1 MKVMDQSL
9 WKRLIAQV
17 AIWAMVFQTVI
28 SVFGCGPTAGHAG
41 SQDSGPQLSNSPASQ
56 GYNLSQKGGV
66 IRAVAICTA
75 NGFKRATTNG
85 GAPTGGSDDIPQQD
99 CPVCLTHCCH
109 SGDVT
114 ATEAVLLP
122 TLPVVSAVLALE
134 AGQPL
139 LGAELHAVRNR
150 DPPASLL
157 V

>member
-9 WKRLIAQV
+9 WKRSIAQV
-17 AIWAMVFQTVI
+17 AIVAVIFQAAL
-28 SVFGCGPTAGHAG
+28 SVFGCGTTATHAKPEISSSPT
-41 SQDSGPQLSNSPASQ
+41 SQ
-56 GYNLSQKGGV
+56 GYSLSQRG
-66 IRAVAICTA
+66 AALQVATICTA

-85 GAPTGGSDDIPQQD
+85 GAPTGGSDDAPQHD

-109 SGDVT
+109 ADDVT
-114 ATEAVLLP
+114 ATETVLLP

-139 LGAELHAVRNR
+139 LGVELHAFRNR
-150 DPPASLL
+150 GPPASLH